1 MRTSSAIRCL
11 QSMAAAA
18 LLAIIMAGCGGNG
31 PRPQPVQIE
40 VLSSAPELISG
51 GDARIA
57 IKGSAE
63 ALAQLTFWL
72 NGTQIAP
79 SMTRSEA
86 GLEGVI
92 DGLAPGRNLLEVR
105 TGARRSHVAGTLTLI
120 NHPVS
125 GPMFTGPH
133 QQPFICRSQEAGL
146 GQPQADN
153 SAAIGHPVFDAAGV
167 PAGHSRHCQI
177 ERRVSHLYYSPKGF
191 KPFDPA
197 TGYAAPPADLQTIEL
212 DGKALPFVVRVEA
225 GVINRFL
232 YNIAML
238 APSPAA
244 GQSAW
249 NGKLVYWLRG
259 GVGLGHQQGEPLWFG
274 TGWDSAERTLIPRI
288 LAQGYAMASSS
299 GNDTSVHY
307 NMRLAEET
315 ALMTKERFI
324 EAHGRPRY
332 TIALGGSGGA
342 VQQYMFAQN
351 RPGLIDGAVPVQS
364 YPDMVTQTIPISDC
378 PLLGQYFFDEVRR
391 DPQSM
396 WAIWSRHRLIEG
408 MNASDTVPNRL
419 LGGVG
424 STECING
431 WATAM
436 PTVLNPWYKDRVY
449 DEKAAFYRYPAG
461 ALAAVKWTH
470 WSDLQ
475 NIYGADARGFTPDT
489 VDNVGVQYGL
499 GALVKGQISAAEF
512 LRINACVGGWK
523 QSADFVPW
531 DPASDPFDAR
541 NFLRSDSCRDPAGS
555 PAPRRRG
562 DPRAIEAAFAS
573 GHVFTGRRLT
583 IPLIDLRSYL
593 EPALDM
599 HNARQSFSARARL
612 LDANRAAAAKQVIWT
627 AGSGPATLA
636 LAMEALATIDR
647 YLATGAPP
655 AQFADRCVDAAGAT
669 IATGPAAWHG
679 ILDGAAPGACTK
691 AFPIFT
697 SPRMV
702 AGESITGFTFQCQR
716 QPVAR
721 ALADGL
727 YGQATAFTELQ
738 RQWLDRIFPDGV
750 CRYSVP

>member
-1 MRTSSAIRCL
+1 MRTSSAIRHFHAL
-11 QSMAAAA
+11 AVTA
-18 LLAIIMAGCGGNG
+18 LLAVMIAGCGGG
-31 PRPQPVQIE
+31 GTPPHRVGIE
-40 VLSSAPELISG
+40 VLSSAPELVSG

-57 IKGSAE
+57 VKGSAE

-72 NGTQIAP
+72 NGAPIAP
-79 SMTRSEA
+79 PMTHSAA
-86 GLEGVI
+86 GVEGVI
-92 DGLAPGRNLLEVR
+92 DGLAPGRNVLQVR
-105 TGARRSHVAGTLTLI
+105 TGARRSHLAGSVTLI

-133 QQPFICRSQEAGL
+133 QLPFICRSQEAGL
-146 GQPQADN
+146 GQPLADN
-153 SAAIGHPVFDAAGV
+153 HAAIGHPVFDAAGML
-167 PAGHSRHCQI
+167 AGHSRYCQI
-177 ERRVSHLYYSPKGF
+177 ERRVSHFYYSRQGF

-197 TGYAAPPADLQTIEL
+197 TGYATPPADLQTIEL
-212 DGKALPFVVRVEA
+212 DGKSLPFVVRVEA
-225 GVINRFL
+225 GAINRFL

-238 APSPAA
+238 APSPLA
-244 GQSAW
+244 GEVAW
-249 NGKLVYWLRG
+249 NGKLVYWMRG
-259 GVGLGHQQGEPLWFG
+259 GIGLGHQQGEPLWFD
-274 TGWDSAERTLIPRI
+274 TGWDSAERALIPRI

-351 RPGLIDGAVPVQS
+351 RPGLIDGGVPVQS
-364 YPDMVTQTIPISDC
+364 YPDMVTQTIPVSDC

-391 DPQSM
+391 DPGSM
-396 WAIWSRHRLIEG
+396 WAMWSRHQLIEG

-419 LGGVG
+419 LGGTG

-436 PTVLNPWYKDRVY
+436 PTVLNPWYKDPQY
-449 DEKAAFYRYPAG
+449 EEKAAFYRYPAG
-461 ALAAVKWTH
+461 ALAAIKWTH
-470 WSDLQ
+470 WNDLQ
-475 NIYGADARGFTPDT
+475 AIYGTDAGGHARDT

-499 GALVKGQISAAEF
+499 GALVKGQISSAEF

-523 QSADFVPW
+523 NSADFVPW
-531 DPASDPFDAR
+531 DPAVDPFDAR
-541 NFLRSDSCRDPAGS
+541 NMLRSDSCRDPAGI
-555 PAPRRRG
+555 PAPRRSA

-573 GHVFTGRRLT
+573 GHVFTGRRLD

-612 LDANRAAAAKQVIWT
+612 LQANRSAAARQVIWT
-627 AGSGPATLA
+627 AGSGAATLA
-636 LAMEALATIDR
+636 LAMEALATVDR
-647 YLATGAPP
+647 YLADGAPP
-655 AQFADRCVDAAGAT
+655 PQFADRCVNAAGAT
-669 IATGPAAWHG
+669 IAAGPAVWNG
-679 ILDGAAPGACTK
+679 IEGGAAPGACTQ

-702 AGESITGFTFQCQR
+702 AGESIAGLTFRCQR
-716 QPVAR
+716 QPVAQ
-721 ALADGL
+721 ALAAGL
-727 YGQATAFTELQ
+727 YGPATTFTAEQ
-738 RQWLDRIFPDGV
+738 RQWLDKIFPAGV
-750 CRYSVP
+750 CRYPAP